1 MYNLCKLYVIDKLLR
16 NRRQYQDT
24 KLNLNYFVKFTE
36 IFSAEMFI
44 LLICLLV
51 SGFISSESDENGKAA
66 IPHWENLECQVSKL
80 SMYCTELD
88 VKPCIVL

>member
-16 NRRQYQDT
+16 NRRQYPDT
-24 KLNLNYFVKFTE
+24 KFNLNYFVKLTD
-36 IFSAEMFI
+36 IFSADMFI
-44 LLICLLV
+44 LLLV

-66 IPHWENLECQVSKL
+66 IPHWENLECQVVKL

-88 VKPCIVL
+88 FNYVKPCIVL

>member
-16 NRRQYQDT
+16 NRRQYPDT
-24 KLNLNYFVKFTE
+24 KLNL
-36 IFSAEMFI
+36 FSAEMFI
-44 LLICLLV
+44 LLLV

-66 IPHWENLECQVSKL
+66 IPHWENLECQVLKL

-88 VKPCIVL
+88 FNYVKPCIVL